1 MIGDF
6 SMAPRSTFRLWG
18 WCWCAVLLL
27 MGCGERGPMAGP
39 VEPEPISAPPA
50 PVAVVAANDL
60 DVSLIA
66 ADAFAAIAIFP
77 QRLADRPWF
86 TKLQAGEWFS
96 EGAEWQTLNPLA
108 CRRLVVSLSPGT
120 GTSPVEWV
128 ARADWAEPI
137 DLEALLAE
145 VPDRQVEE
153 RGGRRLHLLQ
163 QGEVAFY
170 QASPTTIWGGDVDR
184 LQASLEG
191 RLPTGVLADRLRGEP
206 CEGEVTMVMSAAPVQ
221 TLLLENLDTASGLG
235 GVAGNESMVNE
246 TREFLERLRG
256 ITLTL
261 DSTRE
266 KVGLLEID
274 FDDKAF
280 AERIRDQAR
289 RQLAQWKLT
298 LPTLIAFGAGR
309 LPSDVNQ
316 AATALAFSLLA
327 GIRFEAR
334 EEVLEAS
341 MTAPSGWD
349 EHIELLV
356 TYAGELAK
364 REQRRARLVRV
375 ARALQEY
382 RQAKGRLPG
391 PSDVA
396 GGLSW
401 RVELLPYLGEQE
413 LYDSF
418 RRDEPWNSEHNLA
431 LANRIPDV
439 FRESDGSDQTAF
451 LGLVGRGM
459 ALGGRDMSA
468 AEAEAT
474 ADDGLETTLAV
485 IDTGGAR
492 VVTWTS
498 SSDLDGLS
506 PADLTGWGDSEDATV
521 AVITADGEV
530 RSLPKTIDPD
540 TLKSSLTAR
549 GGESLEA
556 GRLFPPELQRGA
568 VEAPFRPR
576 S

>member
-1 MIGDF
+1 
-6 SMAPRSTFRLWG
+6 MAPRSTFGLCG
-18 WCWCAVLLL
+18 WCWCSVLFL
-27 MGCGERGPMAGP
+27 MGCGERGPIAGP
-39 VEPEPISAPPA
+39 AEPEPISAPPA

-77 QRLADRPWF
+77 QRLADRSWF
-86 TKLQAGEWFS
+86 TKLQAGEWLL
-96 EGAEWQTLNPLA
+96 EGAEWQTLNPLG
-108 CRRLVVSLSPGT
+108 CRRLVVGLSPGT
-120 GTSPVEWV
+120 GASPVEWV
-128 ARADWAEPI
+128 VRADWSEPI
-137 DLEALLAE
+137 DLEVLLAE
-145 VPDRQVEE
+145 VPDRQVED

-191 RLPTGVLADRLRGEP
+191 RLPTGVLADRLRSEP

-221 TLLLENLDTASGLG
+221 TLLLENLDSAAGLG
-235 GVAGNESMVNE
+235 DVAGNESTVNE

-256 ITLTL
+256 VTLTL

-266 KVGLLEID
+266 KVGVLEID

-280 AERIRDQAR
+280 AERMRDQAR

-327 GIRFEAR
+327 GIRFEAK
-334 EEVLEAS
+334 EEVLEAT
-341 MTAPSGWD
+341 MAAPPGWD
-349 EHIELLV
+349 EHFGVLLS
-356 TYAGELAK
+356 YAGELARK
-364 REQRRARLVRV
+364 EQRRARLVRV

-391 PSDVA
+391 PSDAA

-413 LYDSF
+413 LYEAF
-418 RRDEPWNSEHNLA
+418 RRDEPWNSEHNLS
-431 LANRIPDV
+431 LAGRIPEV
-439 FRESDGSDQTAF
+439 FRESDDSDQTAF
-451 LGLVGRGM
+451 LGLVGSGM
-459 ALGGRDMSA
+459 ALGGRDMAA
-468 AEAEAT
+468 AET
-474 ADDGLETTLAV
+474 PVTDDGLETTLAV
-485 IDTGGAR
+485 IDTGGSR

-506 PADLTGWGDSEDATV
+506 PADLTGWGDSEDATI

-568 VEAPFRPR
+568 VEAPFRPG